1 MRLTHRMIEVF
12 RLLVQT
18 GNATRTAEMLCTS
31 QPSISR
37 DLSRLEQV
45 TGILLFERRGGRLY
59 PTAPALALYER
70 AGWRQ
75 LHVRRRY
82 YQPGDVDALILGKT
96 LLTGPAERGT
106 TEAFGNNA
114 GGGEGE

>member
-1 MRLTHRMIEVF
+1 MTVAVVRDPRVRGHGAAMLDVLEEAAGRQGATEALLEV
-12 RLLVQT
+12 QAD
-18 GNATRTAEMLCTS
+18 N
-31 QPSISR
+31 
-37 DLSRLEQV
+37 
-45 TGILLFERRGGRLY
+45 
-59 PTAPALALYER
+59 APALALYER

-106 TEAFGNNA
+106 TRHSGTTP
-114 GGGEGE
+114 EGVRGSER